1 LYTGCSKGKR
11 KRDAV
16 KPEAMISRLTLAIG
30 GRPVKV
36 EAMVPARPTR
46 PHLMLSLFR
55 ELAGAIV
62 SAAAAS
68 AADRGEAI
76 SCRAGCGACCRQLV
90 PITPPEA
97 HDLAVYLR
105 SLPNPRRRELQAR
118 FAAARVRLQDGNML
132 ETLLHPERVSE
143 DNKESLA
150 LRYFSLGIPCPF
162 LEAES
167 CSIHP
172 RRPIVCREYLVTSDA
187 AHCAT
192 PRADTISMVTLAG
205 KVSSALARVD
215 AGDGENPPWVP
226 LIVAAEWSHA
236 HPDRGA
242 ALPAPDILQK
252 VLANLEK
259 ED

>member
-1 LYTGCSKGKR
+1 
-11 KRDAV
+11 
-16 KPEAMISRLTLAIG
+16 MMSRLTLAIG

-46 PHLMLSLFR
+46 PHLMLPLFR
-55 ELAGAIV
+55 ELAGAV
-62 SAAAAS
+62 VGAAIAS
-68 AADRGEAI
+68 AAERGESIA
-76 SCRAGCGACCRQLV
+76 CGAGCGACCRQLV

-97 HDLAVYLR
+97 YDLGVYSR
-105 SLPNPRRRELQAR
+105 SLPSSRRRELQAR
-118 FAAARVRLQDGNML
+118 FAAARVRLQESEML

-143 DNKESLA
+143 DDKESLA
-150 LRYFSLGIPCPF
+150 LRYFGLGIPCPF

-172 RRPIVCREYLVTSDA
+172 RRPIVCQEYLVTSDS

-192 PRADTISMVTLAG
+192 PRPDTIRMVTLAG

-215 AGDGENPPWVP
+215 AGDGENEPWVP
-226 LIVAAEWSHA
+226 LIVAAEWSRA

-259 ED
+259 EE

>member
-1 LYTGCSKGKR
+1 
-11 KRDAV
+11 
-16 KPEAMISRLTLAIG
+16 MMSRLTLAIG
-30 GRPVKV
+30 GQPVKV
-36 EAMVPARPTR
+36 EAMVPSRPTR
-46 PHLMLSLFR
+46 PHLMLALFR
-55 ELAGAIV
+55 ELANAV
-62 SAAAAS
+62 VDAAVAS
-68 AADRGEAI
+68 AAEKGEAI

-97 HDLAVYLR
+97 HDLEAFLR
-105 SLPNPRRRELQAR
+105 SQPSPRRHEIQMR
-118 FAAARVRLQDGNML
+118 FAAARLRLQESDML

-143 DNKESLA
+143 DDKEGLA
-150 LRYFSLGIPCPF
+150 LRYFGLGIPCPF

-172 RRPIVCREYLVTSDA
+172 RRPIVCREYLVTSDP

-192 PRADTISMVTLAG
+192 PRPDTIRMVTLAG

-215 AGDGENPPWVP
+215 SGDGEGEPWVP

-236 HPDRGA
+236 HPDQGA

-259 ED
+259 EE